1 MASWPNIVREAFVHR
16 GELNM
21 LPNVARSISV
31 MIVVAIIVDRSIS
44 EAFSKCCS
52 FRVFFH
58 PALGSSCDLVQG
70 LCLSLILISR
80 PDSGFGAIVRLNN
93 SLWVAVGTS
102 VWFSLQSQTDRVAL
116 PLWNIIP
123 VVKKMDQQECF
134 FLNNLSKDHQIVVI
148 LVMSTHCDGFSE
160 WKSDNSVIWL
170 ILNIFFA
177 QWNIT
182 YWSAGK

>member
-1 MASWPNIVREAFVHR
+1 MHR

-52 FRVFFH
+52 IRAFFH
-58 PALGSSCDLVQG
+58 SALGSSCSPSDLVQG

-93 SLWVAVGTS
+93 SL
-102 VWFSLQSQTDRVAL
+102 
-116 PLWNIIP
+116 
-123 VVKKMDQQECF
+123 
-134 FLNNLSKDHQIVVI
+134 
-148 LVMSTHCDGFSE
+148 
-160 WKSDNSVIWL
+160 
-170 ILNIFFA
+170 
-177 QWNIT
+177 
-182 YWSAGK
+182 